1 MPGIWDVNPKVKKVG
16 DIDEESFGVV
26 MGINMK
32 GTILCYKHVIPYF
45 LRIGRGSIVIISSI
59 GGLIG
64 GDKNPAYI
72 MSKHALIGLTRNITV
87 DYANENIRTNVVCP
101 GLIDTELTSQL
112 LKSYSK
118 EDVEKVKKELL
129 RYYPA
134 GKLGTPEEVANVV
147 AFVASDEASYMYG
160 SIIVVDGGR
169 IAR

>member
-1 MPGIWDVNPKVKKVG
+1 
-16 DIDEESFGVV
+16 
-26 MGINMK
+26 
-32 GTILCYKHVIPYF
+32 
-45 LRIGRGSIVIISSI
+45 
-59 GGLIG
+59 
-64 GDKNPAYI
+64 
-72 MSKHALIGLTRNITV
+72 V